1 MTDRDEPASDR
12 AEPEPPPEAGGIR
25 LVNLGGAVMLPAL
38 AAGVREAGLCLGLD
52 PAPANALQI
61 ACQLMMRL
69 IAAANIR
76 EGRLPHFELE
86 VLGRPG
92 AVIVRIDDE
101 GLPYELSDL
110 LDRDAGEDITLL
122 SAVAGVGQL
131 VDEFNYTGRGR
142 LGNRIE
148 LVKGIRPDPLIEN
161 LDRGESSGPE
171 LPPDAELEVRPMT
184 GGDAIGFARD
194 VYRSYGYTYD
204 NDWAYRAGD
213 IRQMLAD
220 GTLAGWVVTT
230 PEDGRLIGH
239 IAVRRTTGQDRVGHV
254 GLAMIDPQARR
265 RNLGTQL
272 GVALIKWALD
282 QRMYGVWGEA
292 TTIHPYSQRGM
303 LATGGH
309 ELALLMSFIP
319 ARVNYAAMASHTR
332 RIAVMIAYVRLDDN
346 PVHRVFAPPQHAEML
361 RRIYEANQLAGE
373 FAEAAP
379 ELHLEPSSTFDVALR
394 SDHNTATID
403 VRSIGVNL
411 VEVIR
416 GRLAR
421 FRRMHLAAAYVD
433 LPLSLPATAAVCSEL
448 EELGLFFGGVI
459 PVDDERGFRL
469 RLQYLIDADVER
481 DDITVASD
489 LGGEL
494 RDYVWAR
501 CPEATAG

>member
-12 AEPEPPPEAGGIR
+12 AEPEPAPEAGGIR
-25 LVNLGGAVMLPAL
+25 LVNLGGAGMLPAL

-69 IAAANIR
+69 IAAANMR

-86 VLGRPG
+86 VLKRPG
-92 AVIVRIDDE
+92 AVVVRIDDE

-110 LDRDAGEDITLL
+110 VDRDAGEEVTLFT
-122 SAVAGVGQL
+122 AFAFAGQL

-148 LVKGIRPDPLIEN
+148 LVKGIRPDPLIEDI
-161 LDRGESSGPE
+161 DRAESPRPE

-194 VYRSYGYTYD
+194 VYRSYGYSYD
-204 NDWAYRAGD
+204 NDWAYRAED
-213 IRQMLAD
+213 IRQMLANE
-220 GTLAGWVVTT
+220 TLAGWVVAT

-239 IAVRRTTGQDRVGHV
+239 IAVRRTTAQDRVGHV

-272 GVALIKWALD
+272 GLALIKWALD
-282 QRMYGVWGEA
+282 QRIYGVWGEA

-332 RIAVMIAYVRLDDN
+332 RIAVMIAYVRLGDN
-346 PVHRVFAPPQHAEML
+346 PVHQVFAPPHHAEMV

-373 FAEAAP
+373 FAESAP
-379 ELHLEPSSTFDVALR
+379 ELHLEPSSSFDVALR

-403 VRSIGVNL
+403 VRSIGENL
-411 VEVIR
+411 VEVV
-416 GRLAR
+416 GARLAR
-421 FRRMHLAAAYVD
+421 FRRAHLAAAYVD

-459 PVDDERGFRL
+459 PVDDELGFRL

-501 CPEATAG
+501 CPEAIAS